1 MDEAVE
7 ITMPL
12 KGICNREKGEVTM
25 ATEEGGGPHLRLR
38 YTISAKVI
46 RAYKV
51 RGGVEEMGGRGWM
64 SERGGREERGR

>member
-1 MDEAVE
+1 MDEAVK
-7 ITMPL
+7 ITMLL

-25 ATEEGGGPHLRLR
+25 ATERRRGPHPRLR

-51 RGGVEEMGGRGWM
+51 RGGWRRWEGG
-64 SERGGREERGR
+64 GGGMMDE